1 MSAIEI
7 PEGVVDRKSYMKFI
21 ALSRNPIIKDHYV
34 ETSDGDSIDLH
45 TAPQWIRKYIQH
57 LAPIEQEE
65 IMQKK
70 SEWQRINMKMRAAE
84 SAAYGKK
91 YGRVGRPKNDSLEH
105 DIVELL
111 GRMFTIPEV
120 IRIMGE
126 DNEIIVSE
134 EQVRSVLK
142 RRLHE
147 VERKREEFRNK
158 VADVR
163 LYNKRPRLEELAWMY
178 SKMKMRYISFNGV
191 DSYNAMLRT
200 LEQIRKEAEGD
211 QLTINGA
218 LDVNVNLEIQN
229 HIQKEILRTINIK
242 EIILG
247 RIAARMGFDTKKLVA
262 GLHNS
267 YYNKFVQISG
277 DFDPNAEIEFPSLVN
292 YDYNEIQRRNNEF
305 DDAIDIEAEEVT
317 DDEKAKADAVR
328 EMFLAKIRAQREQAE
343 ARTSAYTE
351 YHGSDYSEAS
361 DTDLGEKRK
370 IGGRRKKK

>member
-1 MSAIEI
+1 MSVIEI
-7 PEGVVDRKSYMKFI
+7 PDGVVDRKSYMKFI
-21 ALSRNPIIKDHYV
+21 ALSRNSIIKDHYV

-57 LAPIEQEE
+57 LAPAEQEE

-84 SAAYGKK
+84 AAAYGKK

-105 DIVELL
+105 DVVELL

-134 EQVRSVLK
+134 DQVKSILK
-142 RRLHE
+142 RRLHD
-147 VERKREEFRNK
+147 VEHKREEFRNK

-178 SKMKMRYISFNGV
+178 SKMKMRYISFNSV

-218 LDVNVNLEIQN
+218 LDVNVNMEIQA
-229 HIQKEILRTINIK
+229 HIQKEILKTINIK

-247 RIAARMGFDTKKLVA
+247 RIAARMGFDTKKLIS

-277 DFDPNAEIEFPSLVN
+277 DFDPNAEIEFPSLIN
-292 YDYNEIQRRNNEF
+292 YDYNEIERRNNER
-305 DDAIDIEAEEVT
+305 DDVLDISAEEVT
-317 DDEKAKADAVR
+317 DDEKSKADAVR
-328 EMFLAKIRAQREQAE
+328 EMFLSKIRAQRQKSE
-343 ARTSAYTE
+343 AKTSAYTE
-351 YHGSDYSEAS
+351 FHGSEYSES
-361 DTDLGEKRK
+361 SENNLGEKRK
-370 IGGRRKKK
+370 VGGRRKNL

>member
-7 PEGVVDRKSYMKFI
+7 PEEVVDKKSYMKFI
-21 ALSRNPIIKDHYV
+21 ALSRNPIIKEHYV
-34 ETSDGDSIDLH
+34 ETSEGESINLH

-57 LAPIEQEE
+57 LSPSEQEE

-70 SEWQRINMKMRAAE
+70 NEWQRINMKMRAAE

-91 YGRVGRPKNDSLEH
+91 HGRVGRPKGDSLEH

-111 GRMFTIPEV
+111 GRMYTIPEV

-126 DNEIIVSE
+126 DNEIIVTE
-134 EQVRSVLK
+134 DQVRSVL
-142 RRLHE
+142 RRKLPE

-218 LDVNVNLEIQN
+218 LDVNVNIEIQA
-229 HIQKEILRTINIK
+229 HIQKEILKTINIK

-247 RIAARMGFDTKKLVA
+247 RIAARMGFDTKKLIA
-262 GLHNS
+262 SLHNS

-277 DFDPNAEIEFPSLVN
+277 DFDPQAEIEFPSLIN
-292 YDYNEIQRRNNEF
+292 YDYNEIEQRNSQYN
-305 DDAIDIEAEEVT
+305 DAVDVKAEEVT
-317 DDEKAKADAVR
+317 DDEKIKANAVK
-328 EMFLAKIRAQREQAE
+328 EMFLAKIRAQRQQAE

-351 YHGSDYSEAS
+351 YHGSEYSEAS
-361 DTDLGEKRK
+361 DTDLGEKRR
-370 IGGRRKKK
+370 IGGRRRKK